1 MKSIITIIVLG
12 IILVAF
18 ASFMPQVSGSK
29 VPKLKSFFACKQ
41 SGKIEMSA
49 EQFRQFMKYPIC
61 AKDSLEN
68 VYKVSRFEI
77 MYAETGLYQ
86 DSAGLPIIHTDYQF
100 GTFVGDSI
108 SQAWQAMFDEHAY
121 KGDTVRIIN
130 IRAKGAEGLP
140 YRSQDIELI
149 LR

>member
-1 MKSIITIIVLG
+1 MKSILTILALGLVLF
-12 IILVAF
+12 AF
-18 ASFMPQVSGSK
+18 ASFAPQVTGKK
-29 VPKLKSFFACKQ
+29 VPKLNTFFACKQ
-41 SGKIEMSA
+41 SGKIEMTV
-49 EQFRQFMKYPIC
+49 EQFRLYMKYPIC

-108 SQAWQAMFDEHAY
+108 SEIWQSMFDEHAY

-130 IRAKGAEGLP
+130 VRAKGEEGLP